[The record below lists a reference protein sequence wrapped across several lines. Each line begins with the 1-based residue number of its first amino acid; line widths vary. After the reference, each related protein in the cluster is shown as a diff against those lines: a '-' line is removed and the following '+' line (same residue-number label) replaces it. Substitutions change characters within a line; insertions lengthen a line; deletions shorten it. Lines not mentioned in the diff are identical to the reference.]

1 MNSLSFGKDSLLKI
15 LDVEFVFD
23 SSQFLLFELT
33 ELLEDEENG
42 VLELGGIIFF
52 LGDVSI

>member
-15 LDVEFVFD
+15 LDVEFVLIVHSF
-23 SSQFLLFELT
+23 FIIWAA

-42 VLELGGIIFF
+42 VLELGGHYIF
-52 LGDVSI
+52 S